1 MIKIQSNILRISKL
15 GIALQV
21 KFLITLS
28 VLGCHVVKTLFALIA
43 GCIRSHFLDR
53 RFTVL
58 NCNFLN
64 AKLIRMVIKVQ
75 AEFLALFLAIRACLV
90 ADFDLVSVIGSNPNF
105 KVIILG
111 TELRSL
117 WVDQIETL

>member
-1 MIKIQSNILRISKL
+1 
-15 GIALQV
+15 
-21 KFLITLS
+21 
-28 VLGCHVVKTLFALIA
+28 
-43 GCIRSHFLDR
+43 
-53 RFTVL
+53 
-58 NCNFLN
+58 
-64 AKLIRMVIKVQ
+64 MVIKVQ